1 MRKNKR
7 YSANELMYFIDLYL
21 ISGIPYTELQENYG
35 LKLNDKNFRKYLN
48 KYRLHGPSALI
59 SKGTNN
65 KYSEDFK
72 KKITEE
78 HLIDEASYLELATK
92 YNIPSDSTVRSWV
105 LKYTNGKENQSYSP
119 KSEVYSMKSR
129 KTTLEERIKIVED
142 YLNNQLTYKEA
153 AKKHQINYNNIYS
166 WVSKYRKHGPAGLK
180 DGRGRGKSPEVQT
193 ETEKLKAQNA
203 ALKAQNQWLEMENE
217 VLKKAEQMERELMSR
232 GLDNWPPTKR

>member
-1 MRKNKR
+1 MGLRLYFLQKNS
-7 YSANELMYFIDLYL
+7 YSSKF
-21 ISGIPYTELQENYG
+21 
-35 LKLNDKNFRKYLN
+35 KNNVIKEYLN
-48 KYRLHGPSALI
+48 E
-59 SKGTNN
+59 GT
-65 KYSEDFK
+65 SC
-72 KKITEE
+72 
-78 HLIDEASYLELATK
+78 LELAMK
-92 YNIPSDSTVRSWV
+92 YNIPSDSTVRNWI

-166 WVSKYRKHGPAGLK
+166 WVSKYRKHGPAGLR
-180 DGRGRGKSPEVQT
+180 DARGRGKSLEVQT

-217 VLKKAEQMERELMSR
+217 VLKKAEQMERELMNRES
-232 GLDNWPPTKR
+232 DNWPPMKR

>member
-7 YSANELMYFIDLYL
+7 YSANELMYFIDLYV
-21 ISGIPYTELQENYG
+21 ISGISYRELQKNYG

-48 KYRLHGPSALI
+48 KYRVHGPSALI
-59 SKGTNN
+59 SKATNN
-65 KYSEDFK
+65 SYSEDFK
-72 KKITEE
+72 KKIIKE
-78 HLIDEASYLELATK
+78 HLVNKSSYLELATK

-142 YLNNQLTYKEA
+142 YLNNPLTYKEA
-153 AKKHQINYNNIYS
+153 AKKYQINYNNIYS
-166 WVSKYRKHGPAGLK
+166 WVSKYKKHGPAGLK
-180 DGRGRGKSPEVQT
+180 DGRGRGKSPEIQT
-193 ETEKLKAQNA
+193 KTEKLKAQNA

-232 GLDNWPPTKR
+232 GLDNWPPMKR